1 MTNGNIYVY
10 RHNLQYKMVYS
21 HQLLSYCHVQVLR
34 QKNGKY
40 GVGGVCNGGGG
51 ASALVVELV

>member
-1 MTNGNIYVY
+1 M
-10 RHNLQYKMVYS
+10 NLTSLYLEQDDVLCALICSKIVLS
-21 HQLLSYCHVQVLR
+21 HSQVLR

-51 ASALVVELV
+51 ASALVVELL